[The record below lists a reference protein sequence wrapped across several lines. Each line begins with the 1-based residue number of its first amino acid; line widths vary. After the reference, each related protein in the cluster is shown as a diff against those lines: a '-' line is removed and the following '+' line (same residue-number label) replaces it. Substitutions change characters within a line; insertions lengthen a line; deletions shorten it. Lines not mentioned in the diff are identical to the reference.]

1 MMNFREIFKDFDFVY
16 LEEPMS
22 KHTSFQAGGNAKA
35 FALPKN
41 EENILS
47 LLEICKK
54 NKVPYFIIG
63 NGSNLLVSDDG
74 FDGLIISINEILY
87 QMQVDE
93 CRIEAGAG
101 ILLSDLAKYAYG
113 LGLSGLEFASGIP
126 GSLGG
131 AVYMNAGAYDGQMKD
146 ILKEVKV
153 IEESGEIVW
162 ISAKDL
168 ELSYRHSNVG
178 ERNRVVLAAR
188 VDLSKKPKE
197 EIIARMEELKFLRES
212 KQPLEFPSAGST
224 FKRPEGYFAGKLIS
238 DAGLSGKQ
246 IGGAQVSTK
255 HNGFIINAG
264 GASAADIYALI
275 CYVQKEVYGKFGVVL
290 ETEVRLLGRFV

>member
-1 MMNFREIFKDFDFVY
+1 MNLGEIFKAFDFVY

-22 KHTSFQAGGNAKA
+22 KHTSFRAGGKARA

-41 EENILS
+41 EENILA
-47 LLEICKK
+47 LLDICRKHQI
-54 NKVPYFIIG
+54 PYFIIG
-63 NGSNLLVSDDG
+63 NGSNLLVSDEG
-74 FDGLIISINEILY
+74 FDGLIISLHAIVY
-87 QMQVDE
+87 QKQISAY
-93 CRIEAGAG
+93 RIEAGAG
-101 ILLSDLAKYAYG
+101 ILLSDLAKYAYE

-146 ILKEVKV
+146 ILQEVKV

-162 ISAKDL
+162 IPAQEL
-168 ELSYRHSNVG
+168 ELSYRHSNIG

-188 VDLSKKPKE
+188 ITLYQRDKD
-197 EIIARMEELKFLRES
+197 EIAARMEELKVLRES

-255 HNGFIINAG
+255 HNGFIINVG
-264 GASAADIYALI
+264 DASAGDIYALI
-275 CYVQKEVYGKFGVVL
+275 CYVQKEVYKQFGISL

>member
-1 MMNFREIFKDFDFVY
+1 MNLGEIFKAFDFVY

-22 KHTSFQAGGNAKA
+22 KHTSFRAGGKARA

-41 EENILS
+41 EENILA
-47 LLEICKK
+47 LLDICRKHQI
-54 NKVPYFIIG
+54 PYFIIG
-63 NGSNLLVSDDG
+63 KGSNLLVSDEG
-74 FDGLIISINEILY
+74 FDGLIISLHAIVY
-87 QMQVDE
+87 QKQISAY
-93 CRIEAGAG
+93 RIEAGAG
-101 ILLSDLAKYAYG
+101 ILLSDLAKYAYE

-146 ILKEVKV
+146 ILQEVKV

-162 ISAKDL
+162 IPAQEL
-168 ELSYRHSNVG
+168 ELSYRHSNIG

-188 VDLSKKPKE
+188 ITLHQRDKD
-197 EIIARMEELKFLRES
+197 EIAARMEELKVLRES

-255 HNGFIINAG
+255 HNGFIINVG
-264 GASAADIYALI
+264 DASAGDIYSLI
-275 CYVQKEVYGKFGVVL
+275 CYVQKEVYKQFGVSL

>member
-1 MMNFREIFKDFDFVY
+1 MNLGEIFKAFDFVY

-22 KHTSFQAGGNAKA
+22 KHTSFRAGGKARA

-41 EENILS
+41 EENILA
-47 LLEICKK
+47 LLDICRKHQIS
-54 NKVPYFIIG
+54 YFIIG
-63 NGSNLLVSDDG
+63 KGSNLLVSDEG
-74 FDGLIISINEILY
+74 FDGLIISLHAIVY
-87 QMQVDE
+87 QKQISAY
-93 CRIEAGAG
+93 RIEAGAG
-101 ILLSDLAKYAYG
+101 ILLSDLAKYAYE

-146 ILKEVKV
+146 ILQEVKV

-162 ISAKDL
+162 IPAQEL
-168 ELSYRHSNVG
+168 ELSYRHSNIG

-188 VDLSKKPKE
+188 ITLYQRDKD
-197 EIIARMEELKFLRES
+197 EISARMEELKVLRES

-255 HNGFIINAG
+255 HNGFIINVG
-264 GASAADIYALI
+264 DASAGDIYALI
-275 CYVQKEVYGKFGVVL
+275 CYVQKEVYKQFGVSL

>member
-1 MMNFREIFKDFDFVY
+1 MNLGEIFKAFDFVY

-22 KHTSFQAGGNAKA
+22 KHTSFRAGGKARA

-41 EENILS
+41 EENILV
-47 LLEICKK
+47 LLDICRKHQI
-54 NKVPYFIIG
+54 PYFIIG
-63 NGSNLLVSDDG
+63 KGSNLLVSDEG
-74 FDGLIISINEILY
+74 FDGLIISLHAIVY
-87 QMQVDE
+87 QKQISAY
-93 CRIEAGAG
+93 RIEAGAG
-101 ILLSDLAKYAYG
+101 ILLSDLAKYAYE

-146 ILKEVKV
+146 ILQEVKV

-162 ISAKDL
+162 IPAQEL
-168 ELSYRHSNVG
+168 ELSYRHSNIG

-188 VDLSKKPKE
+188 ITLYQRDKD
-197 EIIARMEELKFLRES
+197 EIAARMEELKVLRES

-255 HNGFIINAG
+255 HNGFIINVG
-264 GASAADIYALI
+264 DASAGDIYALI
-275 CYVQKEVYGKFGVVL
+275 CHVQKEVYKQFGVSL